1 MCFQKRTA
9 YAMRISDGSS
19 DVCTTDLLG
28 RTAKLHAQRRDDQRP
43 IDEDRMFHHRID
55 QLRISEIRIVESQ
68 FGKGRAL
75 LAQQG
80 ARGGDGAD
88 DEACQKGTRRLSLE
102 LLDDLGFHAGLAAH
116 GTRNEIGKAAW
127 WE

>member
-43 IDEDRMFHHRID
+43 IDEDRLFHHRID
-55 QLRISEIRIVESQ
+55 QLRISEIRIDESQ

-75 LAQQG
+75 IAKQG
-80 ARGGDGAD
+80 ERGDAGAD
-88 DEACQKGTRRLSLE
+88 DEACQQGTRRRSIGG
-102 LLDDLGFHAGLAAH
+102 LDKMRIAAGIAEQNRMGVVW
-116 GTRNEIGKAAW
+116 GTSV
-127 WE
+127 

>member
-55 QLRISEIRIVESQ
+55 QLRISAIRIVESQ

-80 ARGGDGAD
+80 ARGDAGAD
-88 DEACQKGTRRLSLE
+88 DEACQQGTRRRSLE
-102 LLDDLGFHAGLAAH
+102 QFGRASCRARVWRYGWL
-116 GTRNEIGKAAW
+116 
-127 WE
+127 